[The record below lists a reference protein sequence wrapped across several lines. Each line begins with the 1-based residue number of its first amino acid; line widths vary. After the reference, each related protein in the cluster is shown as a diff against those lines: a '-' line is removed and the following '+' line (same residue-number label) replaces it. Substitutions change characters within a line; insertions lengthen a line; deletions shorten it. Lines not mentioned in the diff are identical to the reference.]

1 MAAKTMAWM
10 NNVYVAVANASGHD
24 GVYCYFG
31 YDEDVLNLLA
41 LLVLFWYKSRNNDAK
56 GALL

>member
-1 MAAKTMAWM
+1 MAWM

-56 GALL
+56 EALL